1 MVKFYSIFGCNLFFQ
16 KVKCNPKINPQV
28 DLNKIINIFAVIEGA
43 LLSVQYDGYREHE
56 FERIFKE
63 WTDVEYLVDF
73 FETHKTDLQNG
84 YHLTKI
90 GHISIEEAVFQTIEE
105 AEAFE
110 KYILKVARKGK
121 QNDDETLND
130 LVFKP
135 LHKNDTTIKHQE
147 TKAYGINTHS
157 WLRLY
162 AVRIDLNLYV
172 ISGGAIKLTRSMNE
186 REHTRNE
193 LMKLKILTSYL
204 KEIGFEDADDYG
216 ILEIK

>member
-1 MVKFYSIFGCNLFFQ
+1 M
-16 KVKCNPKINPQV
+16 
-28 DLNKIINIFAVIEGA
+28 NKIIDIFAVVEEA
-43 LLSVQYDGYREHE
+43 LLAVQYDCSIDHE
-56 FERIFKE
+56 FARIFKE
-63 WTDVEYLVDF
+63 WTDVEYLEDF
-73 FETHKTDLQNG
+73 FETHKTDLQSG

-90 GHISIEEAVFQTIEE
+90 GHISIEDAIFQTIDE

-110 KYILKVARKGK
+110 KFILRVAEKGK
-121 QNDDETLND
+121 ENEDQTLQD

-147 TKAYGINTHS
+147 TKAYGANTHS

-162 AVRIDLNLYV
+162 AIRIDPNLYV